1 MSYFCLYLGVWRILQ
16 NVADMT
22 RILPTLV
29 EQGHIVTRE
38 TLATLSPYLTSH
50 IRRFGD
56 YVLDVDKPPEPLQ
69 FDLPF
74 EI

>member
-1 MSYFCLYLGVWRILQ
+1 MANAIILQ

-22 RILPTLV
+22 RLLPRLA

-38 TLATLSPYLTSH
+38 TLATLSPYLTRH
-50 IRRFGD
+50 IRRFG
-56 YVLDVDKPPEPLQ
+56 YYFLDVDQTPEPLQ
-69 FDLPF
+69 FELPF